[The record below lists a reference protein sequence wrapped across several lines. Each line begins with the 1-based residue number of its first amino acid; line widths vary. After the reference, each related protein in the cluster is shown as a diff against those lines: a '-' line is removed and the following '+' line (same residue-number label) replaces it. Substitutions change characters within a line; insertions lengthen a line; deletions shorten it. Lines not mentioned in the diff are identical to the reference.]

1 MMLGPKNGAPP
12 ISFQPKVVLFGYG
25 VLGESA
31 IEVVSRLD
39 ASLVG
44 VVVPTNRTGLGVER
58 VKEAARRSGV
68 VVLTQPGR
76 TCLDKFLEQL
86 RALSPDIIVVWSYSM
101 ILPPEIIKLPR
112 LGCVNLHGGILPEYR
127 GGHVMQWAI
136 INGETE
142 TGVTLHYID
151 ESIDTGPIIAKLKFP
166 IGVDDDGVSVQK
178 KLGES
183 GAALLSEW
191 WQKIIEQTAPKSLQD
206 DAVAHYYRLLT
217 PDDGLINWRWTSVE
231 ICNRVRALV
240 SPRPGAF
247 TFLGTNKVTVHRAK
261 YCTKT
266 MTEVAV
272 AAPGIVQRIS
282 EDGLLVVTGDGAVN
296 ITEFEINDG
305 FVSNSKELSGFEI
318 KTGSLFTNVPV
329 V

>member
-136 INGETE
+136 INGERE
-142 TGVTLHYID
+142 TGVTLHYIN
-151 ESIDTGPIIAKLKFP
+151 EAIDTGPIIAKAKFP
-166 IGVDDDGVSVQK
+166 IESHDDGVSVQH
-178 KLGES
+178 KLQEL
-183 GAALLSEW
+183 GATLLSEW
-191 WQKIIEQTAPKSLQD
+191 WQKIIKQTAPKLSR
-206 DAVAHYYRLLT
+206 RLL
-217 PDDGLINWRWTSVE
+217 
-231 ICNRVRALV
+231 
-240 SPRPGAF
+240 
-247 TFLGTNKVTVHRAK
+247 
-261 YCTKT
+261 
-266 MTEVAV
+266 
-272 AAPGIVQRIS
+272 
-282 EDGLLVVTGDGAVN
+282 
-296 ITEFEINDG
+296 
-305 FVSNSKELSGFEI
+305 
-318 KTGSLFTNVPV
+318 
-329 V
+329 